1 MQILVLFEPRDQPLA
16 RLAAHDLAQRL
27 VNRVLDATRPQYLSG
42 FREHI
47 LIDIQCCP
55 AHTINIAWCCNIRHT
70 DPFLD
75 SDDDILSPFSDV
87 HDDLR
92 QSIRRFIE
100 RELAPYAQ
108 QWEDERWFPDEVF
121 PKLAAQGLLGLKYPE
136 QYGGQG
142 GDYLHEAVL
151 CEELAR
157 VGSGGTAAG
166 IGAHTNIA
174 TPPIWK
180 FGTEEQKQRY
190 LVPAIRGERIGAL
203 GITEPGAGSDV
214 AALSTRAE
222 RVDGG
227 WVVNGEKTYI
237 TNGVRAHFI
246 VTAVKTTQDGGHHGI
261 SFLIVDRGEGVS
273 SSKLDKL
280 GWHASDTATISF
292 QDVFVPEH
300 NLLGE
305 LNEGFKLIMANF
317 QWERLAMALGAVGA
331 MALAWERTAQFA
343 RERQA
348 FGRPLSGHQAIR
360 HKLADLATSVY
371 TCRCTT
377 YDALRRFVA
386 GQDALK
392 EVTMAKLL
400 TQRACFEL
408 MDACLQIHGGAGY
421 MREYFIERAA
431 RDARLG
437 PIGGGSDEIMREILG
452 RMLDAPPAS

>member
-1 MQILVLFEPRDQPLA
+1 MTPSTP
-16 RLAAHDLAQRL
+16 
-27 VNRVLDATRPQYLSG
+27 
-42 FREHI
+42 
-47 LIDIQCCP
+47 
-55 AHTINIAWCCNIRHT
+55 
-70 DPFLD
+70 
-75 SDDDILSPFSDV
+75 PFSDE
-87 HDDLR
+87 HDELR
-92 QSIRRFIE
+92 QSARGFIE
-100 RELAPYAQ
+100 RELAPHAQ
-108 QWEDERWFPDEVF
+108 QWEDERWFPDDVF

-136 QYGGQG
+136 SYGGQG

-151 CEELAR
+151 IEELAR
-157 VGSGGTAAG
+157 TGSGGTAAG
-166 IGAHTNIA
+166 IGAHINIA

-190 LVPAIRGERIGAL
+190 LVPAIRGEKIGAL

-214 AALSTRAE
+214 AAITTRAE

-227 WVVNGEKTYI
+227 WVLNGEKTYI

-246 VTAVKTTQDGGHHGI
+246 VTAVKTGKTSPPTPHHDI
-261 SFLIVDRGEGVS
+261 SFLIVERGEGVS
-273 SSKLDKL
+273 SSKLEKL

-292 QDVFVPEH
+292 QDVFVGEE

-331 MALAWERTAQFA
+331 MALAWERTAEFA
-343 RERQA
+343 RQRNA

-371 TCRCTT
+371 TCRCVT

-386 GQDALK
+386 GEEPLQ

-400 TQRACFEL
+400 TQRASFEL

-421 MREYFIERAA
+421 MREYWVERAA

-452 RMLDAPPAS
+452 RVLGL